1 MLGRGRE
8 WNLTFYNNVFLDL
21 LAKYKF
27 KHFNFEKISA
37 FESL

>member
-1 MLGRGRE
+1 
-8 WNLTFYNNVFLDL
+8 LTFYNNVFLDL

-27 KHFNFEKISA
+27 KHLNSRKIPS